1 MTSELHPLEPFLP
14 VGARLLMLGSFPP
27 QRVRW
32 SMDFFLPE
40 LAERYVAYRRTGIF
54 RGQGVFSDTR
64 RETFR
69 QGTDRA
75 FLRGERI
82 GSLRYG
88 RRDNPIEKQCFRQ
101 FSSSSARGRFGAV
114 VGSDSGMPGN
124 RDDGTEGYRCNRAPC
139 RLCLAACGREC
150 GVRLCGPYA
159 SALSYALFVA
169 GLSETGGVEGGLLPA
184 DVRCVRDALIELP
197 VG

>member
-75 FLRGERI
+75 FLRGESI

-139 RLCLAACGREC
+139 RLCRAACGREC

>member
-32 SMDFFLPE
+32 SMDFFYPNLQNDMWRIVG
-40 LAERYVAYRRTGIF
+40 L
-54 RGQGVFSDTR
+54 VFFGDK
-64 RETFR
+64 
-69 QGTDRA
+69 GY
-75 FLRGERI
+75 FLTPDAKRFDKERI
-82 GSLRYG
+82 VRFCE
-88 RRDNPIEKQCFRQ
+88 EKGLALYDTAEEIIRLKTMLPTI
-101 FSSSSARGRFGAV
+101 SSSSARGRFGAV

-139 RLCLAACGREC
+139 RLCRAACGREC